1 MAYGRR
7 YSGYK
12 RKGGYRSGYSRKRTA
27 MRGAGRYA
35 GNLTL
40 TNRYTARNKVSLR
53 DVELKYFDSTHD
65 AAANAVGPDSGGAPV
80 AKVGQLCIMAAGPN
94 PDERIGR
101 KIVVKEI
108 AGNVEL
114 VMNAHQSDTIRICVV
129 QDRQC
134 NGAETTTNA
143 IFTGTKIDDFQSIPN
158 SNRFNILA
166 MKVKTMNW
174 TSQAVTAD
182 PALAGSYSNGETK
195 AFLTFKIPCNIEV
208 NYSDAAAAI
217 ASVKSNNIFIVVGSR
232 DGKTRLASRWRIRY
246 SDI

>member
-65 AAANAVGPDSGGAPV
+65 ANADTVGPDSGGGAV
-80 AKVGQLCIMAAGPN
+80 NKVGQLCVIAAGPN
-94 PDERIGR
+94 PDQRIGR

-108 AGNVEL
+108 CGNVEL
-114 VMNAHQSDTIRICVV
+114 VMNAHQSDIVRVCVV
-129 QDRQC
+129 QDRQA
-134 NGAETTTNA
+134 NGAVLTA
-143 IFTGTKIDDFQSIPN
+143 DSVFTGKKIDDFPSIPN

-166 MKVKTMNW
+166 MKIKTMNW
-174 TSQAVTAD
+174 TASQANND
-182 PALAGSYSNGETK
+182 GSAWSNGETK

-208 NYSDAAAAI
+208 NYSDAAAEI
-217 ASVKSNNIFIVVGSR
+217 ASIKSNNLSILVGSR

>member
-27 MRGAGRYA
+27 MRGAGRYG
-35 GNLTL
+35 GNITL

-53 DVELKYFDSTHD
+53 DVELKFFDTTHD
-65 AAANAVGPDSGGAPV
+65 GNTDTIGPDSGVGAV
-80 AKVGQLCIMAAGPN
+80 NKVSQLCLIAAGPN
-94 PDERIGR
+94 PDQRIGR

-108 AGNVEL
+108 SGNVEL
-114 VMNAHQSDTIRICVV
+114 VMNAHQSDIVRICVV
-129 QDRQC
+129 QDRQA
-134 NGAETTTNA
+134 NGAGLTA
-143 IFTGTKIDDFQSIPN
+143 DSVFTGKKIDDFPAVPN

-174 TSQAVTAD
+174 TSSQANAGGTA
-182 PALAGSYSNGETK
+182 YSNGETK

-208 NYSDAAAAI
+208 NYADATADLTA
-217 ASVKSNNIFIVVGSR
+217 VKSNNLSLLVGSR